1 MRIPIVCSRII
12 VFGPIPGTSP
22 GDSAAKRASASSR
35 ESTTSPAGLPSSL
48 TILASIRLSEMPTE
62 QVRPVS
68 SRISAAIRRIVAF
81 GEKIPVRSR

>member
-1 MRIPIVCSRII
+1 MRIPIFCSLIT

-22 GDSAAKRASASSR
+22 GEESAKRSSACSR

-48 TILASIRLSEMPTE
+48 TIFASIRLSEMPTE

-68 SRISAAIRRIVAF
+68 ARISAAIRRIVVF